1 MNKKIITA
9 IPFILSILCAVAY
22 QLHGVEIAEDGTL
35 VEAFGFIPLTYLFFF
50 IGVVIVAAQFIVA
63 LLKRNNQAQQ

>member
-1 MNKKIITA
+1 MNTKIITA

-35 VEAFGFIPLTYLFFF
+35 IEAFGFIPLTYLFLFLG
-50 IGVVIVAAQFIVA
+50 IVIATTQFIAA
-63 LLKRNNQAQQ
+63 LLKGNKQAHQ